1 MHCHCNSCR
10 RATGSPM
17 TSFFGMGR
25 GQVTWEGE
33 RSFYNSSPGV
43 TRGFCGKCGSPL
55 FYMSTKWP
63 GEVHLY
69 AANLDDPNVYTPTA
83 HVFWAEKL
91 DWLAVSDD
99 LPKHERSA
107 P

>member
-1 MHCHCNSCR
+1 
-10 RATGSPM
+10 M

-25 GQVTWEGE
+25 GQVKWEGE

-43 TRGFCGKCGSPL
+43 TRGFCRECGTPL

-69 AANLDDPNVYTPTA
+69 AANLDDPSIYEPTA
-83 HVFWAEKL
+83 HVFWSEKL

-99 LPKHERSA
+99 LPKFERSA